1 MLHIVPASQKFVAM
15 RKEEKNKMKTA
26 GVPGVMPAV
35 CRTCMHLLWHKYN
48 HSFMNNYACEDFGTL
63 EKRKKKTRA
72 QAHTQEVDQRTQR
85 NSSADENE
93 DSHSLL
99 KVRKA
104 SASPFF
110 SFHTASCL
118 ASM

>member
-63 EKRKKKTRA
+63 EKRKKKNAGTSTHPR
-72 QAHTQEVDQRTQR
+72 
-85 NSSADENE
+85 S
-93 DSHSLL
+93 
-99 KVRKA
+99 
-104 SASPFF
+104 
-110 SFHTASCL
+110 
-118 ASM
+118 